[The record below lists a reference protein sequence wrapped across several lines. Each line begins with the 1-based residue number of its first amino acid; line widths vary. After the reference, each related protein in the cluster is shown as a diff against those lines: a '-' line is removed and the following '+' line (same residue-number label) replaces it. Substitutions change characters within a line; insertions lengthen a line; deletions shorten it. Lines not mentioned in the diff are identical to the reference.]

1 MNLTLGAQ
9 KLKAWMQRN
18 ELTQTDVAE
27 RLTKAR
33 NGQRVYQATVSEW
46 LRGSQLPIWAA
57 VAFRK
62 EAKIPIEDWT
72 VPAEESG
79 PDVARA
85 AAKAG

>member
-1 MNLTLGAQ
+1 MLTMGVR
-9 KLKAWMQRN
+9 KLKAWMERN

-57 VAFRK
+57 VVFRK

-72 VPAEESG
+72 ISADESG
-79 PDVARA
+79 PLPKDVQ
-85 AAKAG
+85 AKAG